1 MNHRARY
8 VLPGVA
14 VLVMAGAGCA
24 GARKQARES
33 PSPVTRQVE
42 LSQTRTEEALKGAQE
57 AQDRAT
63 AQARKAAVAEDVV
76 RQDQEKLAQDQQ
88 TARQEQAKA
97 QQLQREATRESE
109 LAAAEVGRQQ
119 ALASGALQQQTRRT
133 ARGEQ
138 LAAGVVTQV
147 RPDEVMIQPPMGD
160 AMSFRVSDRTQ
171 VWIEGRKAS
180 AGQIREGSEARVSYE
195 ASSEGPRA
203 VSISVRRAG
212 GTR

>member
-1 MNHRARY
+1 MNQRARY
-8 VLPGVA
+8 VLSGA
-14 VLVMAGAGCA
+14 LVLVMAGAGCA

-63 AQARKAAVAEDVV
+63 TQARKAAAAEDVV
-76 RQDQEKLAQDQQ
+76 RQDQEKLAQDQL

-97 QQLQREATRESE
+97 QQLQREATRDASWQPPRW
-109 LAAAEVGRQQ
+109 AQ
-119 ALASGALQQQTRRT
+119 ALATGVAAADAAERPREGRGRGRAGAPG
-133 ARGEQ
+133 RGDDPTP
-138 LAAGVVTQV
+138 GH
-147 RPDEVMIQPPMGD
+147 

-180 AGQIREGSEARVSYE
+180 ADQIREGSEARVSYE
-195 ASSEGPRA
+195 ASNEGPSA
-203 VSISVRRAG
+203 VSISVGRPG
-212 GTR
+212 DTRSR